1 MKFVIQKG
9 TGLDETTVVEMD
21 LADPR
26 ADSPKIEAAYAA
38 IDRRLAQTN
47 QKIIEVREFIQE
59 IKDPNYR
66 YLFTSFMD
74 QFLGISSQAES
85 LAQKFKVDPPM
96 HFDEWLRKKNAGAED
111 QRTIRALKDPA

>member
-9 TGLDETTVVEMD
+9 TGLDETSVIELDELTPTVVQQ
-21 LADPR
+21 
-26 ADSPKIEAAYAA
+26 AYKLLDAR
-38 IDRRLAQTN
+38 IAQTN

-96 HFDEWLRKKNAGAED
+96 HFDEWMRKKNAGVED
-111 QRTIRALKDPA
+111 QRTIRALKDPT

>member
-9 TGLDETTVVEMD
+9 TGLDETTVVELDDMSNVD
-21 LADPR
+21 
-26 ADSPKIEAAYAA
+26 AAYKAL
-38 IDRRLAQTN
+38 DKRLGQTN

-96 HFDEWLRKKNAGAED
+96 HFDEWMRKKNVGAED